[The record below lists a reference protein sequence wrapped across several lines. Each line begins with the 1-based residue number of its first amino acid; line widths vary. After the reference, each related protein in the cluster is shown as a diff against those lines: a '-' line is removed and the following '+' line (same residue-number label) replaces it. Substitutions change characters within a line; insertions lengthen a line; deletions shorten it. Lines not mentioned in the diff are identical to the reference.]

1 MPPTDYPSREP
12 YHNGWHPHLAPP
24 PQPARPRPKYH
35 THILLFLMTMVT
47 TVVAGMVWEGLHP
60 IEQIGEFHRGLP
72 YAITLLTILFFHE
85 MGHYLTARY
94 YGMDVSL
101 PYFLPAPPPL
111 MIGTFGAFI
120 RMRSPALNR
129 RSLLYVGA
137 AGPIAGFCVALPAMI
152 YAYTTASVVPITPTP
167 GSFSLAEPLLLQFI
181 GRVILGPIE
190 DGYAI
195 HLNSIGLAAWF
206 GIFVTVLNLLP
217 MGQLD
222 GGHITYAIAG
232 PYARYVSYTVVGL
245 LLVLGYFFLGWILWA
260 VLGWLTSRRPQI
272 LLDPYTPLDRR
283 SFMIA
288 GIALAIFVLCFMPI
302 PISITGFDGL

>member
-1 MPPTDYPSREP
+1 MPPTDFPSMEP
-12 YHNGWHPHLAPP
+12 RRNGWHPHLAPP
-24 PQPARPRPKYH
+24 PNPPRKRPNYH
-35 THILLFLMTMVT
+35 THIMLFIMTMAT

-60 IEQIGEFHRGLP
+60 IKQISEFHRGLP
-72 YAITLLTILFFHE
+72 YALTLLTILFFHE

-120 RMRSPALNR
+120 RMRSPAQNR
-129 RSLLYVGA
+129 RALLYVGA
-137 AGPIAGFCVALPAMI
+137 AGPIAGFCVALPAMV
-152 YAYTTASVVPITPTP
+152 YAYTTASVVPVTPSP
-167 GSFSLAEPLLLQFI
+167 LSFSLAEPLLLQFI
-181 GRVILGPIE
+181 GRMILGPIE
-190 DGYAI
+190 EGYAI
-195 HLNSIGLAAWF
+195 TLSSVGLAAWF

-222 GGHITYAIAG
+222 GGHITYAIFG
-232 PYARYVSYTVVGL
+232 PYARYVSWGVVCL
-245 LLVLGYFFLGWILWA
+245 LLVLGFFFLGWFLWA
-260 VLGWLTSRRPQI
+260 VLGWLTSRRPQVV
-272 LLDPYTPLDRR
+272 LDPYTPLDRR

-302 PISITGFDGL
+302 PISIGEFAGS

>member
-1 MPPTDYPSREP
+1 
-12 YHNGWHPHLAPP
+12 
-24 PQPARPRPKYH
+24 
-35 THILLFLMTMVT
+35 MTMAT

-60 IEQIGEFHRGLP
+60 IEQISEFHRGLP

-120 RMRSPALNR
+120 RMRSPARNR
-129 RSLLYVGA
+129 RALLYVGA
-137 AGPIAGFCVALPAMI
+137 AGPIAGFCVALPAI
-152 YAYTTASVVPITPTP
+152 VYAYTTASVVPVTPSF
-167 GSFSLAEPLLLQFI
+167 GSLSLAEPLLLQLI
-181 GRVILGPIE
+181 GRAILGPIQE
-190 DGYAI
+190 GYAI
-195 HLNSIGLAAWF
+195 HLSSVGLAAWF
-206 GIFVTVLNLLP
+206 GIFVTGLNLLP

-222 GGHITYAIAG
+222 GGHILYAILG
-232 PYARYVSYTVVGL
+232 PYARYVSWAVVCM
-245 LLVLGYFFLGWILWA
+245 LLVLGFFFLGWFLWA
-260 VLGWLTSRRPQI
+260 VLGWFTSRRPQVV
-272 LLDPYTPLDRR
+272 LDPQAPLDRR

-302 PISITGFDGL
+302 PISIGAMPGS